1 MEQRMK
7 NDRRLRVQHVGKF
20 YPPHVGGMET
30 HLRTLCVELK
40 DAVNLDV
47 IVANDGPRTERA
59 VMNGVNLT
67 RLGTVLNIYSTPICP
82 QMARSIRH
90 ARADLVHVHL
100 PNPWAVMAYIL
111 SGHRGSLV
119 VSWHSDIV
127 RQKTLGRV
135 FEVFSQTFL
144 NRCKAIIA
152 SSDNYIGSSSVLS
165 RNRDR
170 CSVVPYGISVTD
182 LRCNDVNAVRSI
194 RERFGRRIVLSSGRL
209 VYYKGF
215 EYLIRAMN
223 SVDGNLLIAGDGPM
237 RQKLEVEAAAN
248 PIIRGRVTFLGRV
261 EDITPYY
268 HACDVFALPSIAR
281 SEAFGIV
288 QLEAMACGKPVVN
301 TRLRS
306 GVPFVSLDGVTGLTV
321 TPCNSAE
328 MADAL
333 NRLLDDPKL
342 RQKYGNSALHRV
354 RTEFTVDAMV
364 RRTLG
369 VYKQVTNVLLG
380 SRDIDEQVEKSA
392 KLTPAAT

>member
-1 MEQRMK
+1 MEQHME
-7 NDRRLRVQHVGKF
+7 NHGRLRVLHVGKF

-40 DAVNLDV
+40 DAVDLDV
-47 IVANDGPRTERA
+47 IVANDGQRTERA
-59 VMNGVNLT
+59 VMDGVNVT
-67 RLGTVLNIYSTPICP
+67 RLGTALNIYSTPICP
-82 QMARSIRH
+82 QMTRSIRY

-100 PNPWAVMAYIL
+100 PNPWAVLAYLL
-111 SGHRGSLV
+111 SGHRGSLI

-127 RQKTLGRV
+127 RQKALGQA
-135 FEVFSQTFL
+135 FEVFSRMFVR
-144 NRCKAIIA
+144 RCKAIIA
-152 SSDNYIGSSSVLS
+152 SSDNYIGSSPVLS
-165 RNRDR
+165 HNRDR

-182 LRCNDVNAVRSI
+182 LRRHDVNAVRAI
-194 RERFGRRIVLSSGRL
+194 RERYGRKIVLSTGRL

-237 RQKLEVEAAAN
+237 RQKLEGEAAAN
-248 PIIRGRVTFLGRV
+248 PIIRSRVTFLGHV

-268 HACDVFALPSIAR
+268 HACEVFALPSIAR

-306 GVPFVSLDGVTGLTV
+306 GVTFVSLDGVTGLTV
-321 TPCNSAE
+321 APCDSAE

-333 NRLLDDPKL
+333 NRLLDDPEL
-342 RQKYGNSALHRV
+342 RQKYGNSALRRV

-364 RRTLG
+364 KRTLG
-369 VYKQVTNVLLG
+369 VYKQV
-380 SRDIDEQVEKSA
+380 A
-392 KLTPAAT
+392 KRGWS